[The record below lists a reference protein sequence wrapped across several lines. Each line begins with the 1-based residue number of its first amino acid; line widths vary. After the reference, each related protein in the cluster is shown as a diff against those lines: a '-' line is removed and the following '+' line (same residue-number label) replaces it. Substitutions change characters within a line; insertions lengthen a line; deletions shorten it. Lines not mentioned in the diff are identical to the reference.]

1 MKILKLLVLI
11 VKKIFFF
18 RYYNLLRT
26 SAMML
31 FPQGIVQA
39 TEAIVSIRR
48 IQTFMMHPELP
59 RSKEQLERNRLKK
72 EQTEKMEN
80 GHSNGTVVAPSD
92 SVVKIINVTAKW
104 DEKYTENT
112 LNNINLNL
120 EKRKLIAVIGPVG
133 SGKSSLIQAILGE
146 LPVDKGHI
154 EVNGEISFASQEPWL
169 FSASIRQNILF
180 GMPYDKKRYQEVVK
194 CCALERDFTL
204 FPNADKTLVGERGAS
219 LSGGQKA
226 RINLA
231 RAVYRDADMYFLD
244 DPLSAVDAHVGRHL
258 FDECV
263 KTYLRKKAVIL
274 VTHQLQY
281 LQSAHQIVIMEHGNI
296 KAIGTYEELSK
307 SGLDFAK
314 LLNNAE
320 DEKETLKRQMS
331 RQESIMSG
339 VSDDDLPEKRI
350 SVMSVVSEGG
360 PVAVAETADTGNIG
374 FDIYKK
380 YFRACGGWGIFVFV
394 FFLFLFAQVLASGG
408 DYYLTYWTNKEQQKI
423 IETDIQLTREASG
436 WDQFWDDFNQFF
448 KDLYANEYFDLYA
461 FGLIILLTIVI
472 SLLRS
477 FTFFNA
483 AMKASANLHNS
494 MFMGISRATMYFFNT
509 NPSGRILNRFSK
521 DMGQVRIHHFHG
533 RIFFS
538 LTFCILG

>member
-1 MKILKLLVLI
+1 
-11 VKKIFFF
+11 
-18 RYYNLLRT
+18 
-26 SAMML
+26 MML

-59 RSKEQLERNRLKK
+59 RSKEQLERNRLEK
-72 EQTEKMEN
+72 EETDKVTTVN
-80 GHSNGTVVAPSD
+80 GHSNGTVPPSSD
-92 SVVKIINVTAKW
+92 SVVKITNATAKW
-104 DEKYTENT
+104 NEKYTENT

-133 SGKSSLIQAILGE
+133 AGKSSLIQAILGE
-146 LPVDKGHI
+146 LPVDAGTI
-154 EVNGEISFASQEPWL
+154 EVNGEISYASQEPWL

-263 KTYLRKKAVIL
+263 KQYLKKKAVIL

-281 LQSAHQIVIMEHGNI
+281 LQSANQIIIMEHGNI
-296 KAIGTYEELSK
+296 NAIGTYDELSR

-320 DEKETLKRQMS
+320 EEEETIKRQMS
-331 RQESIMSG
+331 RQESIISE
-339 VSDDDLPEKRI
+339 VSDLPEKRI
-350 SVMSVVSEGG
+350 SIMSVMSDTGG
-360 PVAVAETADTGNIG
+360 DPVAVAESTDTGNIG
-374 FDIYKK
+374 LAVYKK
-380 YFRACGGWGIFVFV
+380 YFKACGGWGIFVAV

-408 DYYLTYWTNKEQQKI
+408 DYFLTYWTNKEQQKI
-423 IETDIQLTREASG
+423 IDTDSLRSFMHYRFARDVSG
-436 WDQFWDDFNQFF
+436 WDQFWEDFNQFF
-448 KDLYANEYFDLYA
+448 KDLYSYEYFDLYA
-461 FGLIILLTIVI
+461 FAVIILLTIVI
-472 SLLRS
+472 SLGRS
-477 FTFFNA
+477 FAFFNA
-483 AMKASANLHNS
+483 AMKASANLHNA
-494 MFMGISRATMYFFNT
+494 MFMGISRASMYFFNT

-521 DMGQVRIHHFHG
+521 DMGQVRSKT
-533 RIFFS
+533 S
-538 LTFCILG
+538 LTLGEIAKKWDTILCAGKVQTDHS